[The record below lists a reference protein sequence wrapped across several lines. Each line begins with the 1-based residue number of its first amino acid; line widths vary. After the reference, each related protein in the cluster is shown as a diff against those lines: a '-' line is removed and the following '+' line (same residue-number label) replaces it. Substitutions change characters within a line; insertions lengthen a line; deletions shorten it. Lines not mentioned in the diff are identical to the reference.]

1 MSKKRD
7 VNNVT
12 LPMMN
17 KQVRIG
23 LPSGEI
29 RAGTVIAEYDDALI
43 IEDREGQT
51 GIMYR
56 QWIVELWEGYGEQ
69 PGETKESDTE

>member
-1 MSKKRD
+1 MSKKREA
-7 VNNVT
+7 NNAD
-12 LPMMN
+12 LPMIN

-43 IEDREGQT
+43 IEDRERQT
-51 GIMYR
+51 GIIYR

-69 PGETKESDTE
+69 QGEVKENGKA

>member
-1 MSKKRD
+1 MSRKKEA
-7 VNNVT
+7 NNVS
-12 LPMMN
+12 LPMVG

-51 GIMYR
+51 GIIYR
-56 QWIVELWEGYGEQ
+56 KWIVELWEGYGEQ
-69 PGETKESDTE
+69 PGEATESDKV

>member
-1 MSKKRD
+1 MSKKREA
-7 VNNVT
+7 NNVN
-12 LPMMN
+12 LPMIN

-29 RAGTVIAEYDDALI
+29 RAGTVLAEYDDALI
-43 IEDREGQT
+43 IEDRERQT
-51 GIMYR
+51 GIIYK

-69 PGETKESDTE
+69 QGEVKENGKA

>member
-1 MSKKRD
+1 MSKKREA
-7 VNNVT
+7 NNVN
-12 LPMMN
+12 LPMID

-51 GIMYR
+51 GIIYR
-56 QWIVELWEGYGEQ
+56 QWIVELWEGYGKQ
-69 PGETKESDTE
+69 PGETTGGDKE

>member
-1 MSKKRD
+1 MSKKREA
-7 VNNVT
+7 NNVN
-12 LPMMN
+12 LPMVG
-17 KQVRIG
+17 KQMRIG

-29 RAGTVIAEYDDALI
+29 RAGVVIAEYDDALI

-51 GIMYR
+51 GIIYR

-69 PGETKESDTE
+69 SGEVVESKGA

>member
-1 MSKKRD
+1 MSKKREA
-7 VNNVT
+7 NNVN
-12 LPMMN
+12 LPMIN

-29 RAGTVIAEYDDALI
+29 RAGTVLAEYDDALI

-51 GIMYR
+51 GIIYR
-56 QWIVELWEGYGEQ
+56 QWIVELWEGYGKQ
-69 PGETKESDTE
+69 PGETTGGDKE